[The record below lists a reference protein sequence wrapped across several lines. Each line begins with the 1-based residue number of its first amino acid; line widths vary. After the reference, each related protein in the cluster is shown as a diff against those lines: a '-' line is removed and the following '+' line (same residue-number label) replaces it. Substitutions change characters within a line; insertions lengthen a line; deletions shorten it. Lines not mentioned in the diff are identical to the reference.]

1 VADRR
6 LVSAA
11 GSALGAALA
20 WGGFAALWSALPP
33 PAGDPLRLSAALLAL
48 PAAAVLAA
56 SLAVMLARYASGA
69 FDPLA
74 APAPRPVRLAQRIL
88 SNTVEQAAVL
98 APLLLACGA
107 LADPAH
113 AGGLAAAAWLWTAG
127 RVLFAAGYALHPMA
141 RAPGM
146 SMTVNVSLGLLAYA
160 LWRALA

>member
-1 VADRR
+1 MADRR

-11 GSALGAALA
+11 GSALGAVLA
-20 WGGFAALWSALPP
+20 WGGLAVLWPVLPAPAA
-33 PAGDPLRLSAALLAL
+33 DPLRLSAALLAF

-56 SLAVMLARYASGA
+56 SLAVMLARYATGA

-74 APAPRPVRLAQRIL
+74 GAEPRPVRLAQRVL

-113 AGGLAAAAWLWTAG
+113 AGGLVAAAWLWTAA

-141 RAPGM
+141 RGPGM
-146 SMTVNVSLGLLAYA
+146 SMTVNVVLALLAYA
-160 LWRALA
+160 LWRAIA